1 MTAID
6 LSKALNATRKR
17 NEDAAYGF
25 GVAIRERDEAFRASV
40 LADGMAYAEHD
51 FLIGRTTA
59 DLAHVR
65 KEPRAA
71 ARAYLLKFWTVT
83 GDKRPAD
90 VRAALERAA
99 SAKSAMLKKLGL
111 KSASANAGRGG
122 RPAKPKSAAPKPSPG
137 ASTLIGA
144 GTPKAAALARAAV
157 PVVTGV
163 ASVADWAAHELIALR
178 RVQAQAAQSKAWRVA
193 LATPYAA
200 LLAALEAFARD
211 ARALADAEA
220 SKAEARDERVDAKER
235 PKVIGKP
242 RTTRGK

>member
-6 LSKALNATRKR
+6 LTKALNATRKR
-17 NEDAAYGF
+17 NEDAAFAF
-25 GVAIRERDEAFRASV
+25 GGAIRERDEAFRASV

-51 FLIGRTTA
+51 FLIGRATA

-90 VRAALERAA
+90 IKAARERAA
-99 SAKSAMLKKLGL
+99 SAKSAMLKKLAL
-111 KSASANAGRGG
+111 VSASANAGRGG
-122 RPAKPKSAAPKPSPG
+122 RPAKKSAAPKPSPG

-144 GTPKAAALARAAV
+144 GTPEAAALARAAV

-163 ASVADWAAHELIALR
+163 ASVADWAARELVALQ

-200 LLAALEAFARD
+200 LLAALKAFERD

-220 SKAEARDERVDAKER
+220 SKAEARDERADAKER
-235 PKVIGKP
+235 PKATGKP